1 MVYVRDQRYAT
12 LLMKHL
18 CVWWMQILQE
28 DMGWLKKTVD
38 ENCPR
43 MPDSTEMPF
52 LLEDSPMFKT
62 QEGEVKENQITES
75 PQKARKDSRQGEPS
89 LIHNTGFRICRPVA
103 SFSWPKLPALVAAT
117 DTDEFASSPSHR
129 PSPVLP
135 FPFTLRSPETPTNLF
150 DL

>member
-1 MVYVRDQRYAT
+1 
-12 LLMKHL
+12 
-18 CVWWMQILQE
+18 MQILQE

-52 LLEDSPMFKT
+52 LLEDSPMLKT

-75 PQKARKDSRQGEPS
+75 PQKARNHNRQEQPS